1 VAKGCAQLEV
11 ERKKLRDLAP
21 LDQPGSPEELRVRQ
35 LRARDMQRGLA
46 SEEELQ
52 EYVESRVITT
62 TLDKAVAWAR
72 GNAMWPATFGLACC
86 AIEMMS
92 MVSARYDTAR
102 YGAEVFRA
110 SPRQADMLILSGRVS
125 IKMVPVIRRIYDQM
139 LEPKWVI
146 SMGACSSSGGMFANY
161 AIVQGADKFLPV
173 DIHVPGC
180 PPRPEALMY
189 GILKLRDK
197 ILGDP
202 DLGWRDQY
210 RAHGTEEDERPWK
223 AGAIPV
229 ERAGTAPSDG
239 RLEEED
245 DGGADPTV
253 KAAAEE
259 GEAAAMAAA
268 TRDAERPISDDAGV
282 PGPERDLP

>member
-1 VAKGCAQLEV
+1 
-11 ERKKLRDLAP
+11 
-21 LDQPGSPEELRVRQ
+21 
-35 LRARDMQRGLA
+35 MQRGILD
-46 SEEELQ
+46 EEALE
-52 EYVESRVITT
+52 EYVQERVITT
-62 TLDKAVAWAR
+62 TFDKAVAWAR

-125 IKMVPVIRRIYDQM
+125 IKMAPVIRRIYDQM

-161 AIVQGADKFLPV
+161 AVVQGADKFVPV

-189 GILKLRDK
+189 GILKLRNK
-197 ILGDP
+197 ILGEP

-210 RAHGTEEDERPWK
+210 EGHGTEEGLRSER
-223 AGAIPV
+223 AGAIGV
-229 ERAGTAPSDG
+229 ERAGSAPADG
-239 RLEEED
+239 RLV
-245 DGGADPTV
+245 GTATPTAEQLATEARML
-253 KAAAEE
+253 AAAE
-259 GEAAAMAAA
+259 
-268 TRDAERPISDDAGV
+268 DAQRPISDDAGV
-282 PGPERDLP
+282 PGPDRDLA